1 MTATISPLVIAA
13 VVVLGALLLLVPSA
27 LLLVALRRAQA
38 QGEQARQQ
46 LAELQLT
53 QAGQVAELRHLN
65 ARGDDQQQQL
75 QQLGAALEQERERHA
90 AARSE
95 RDGAQARLQQLA
107 PQLEER
113 ERQRQQLQQQNGEL
127 RAELAAQRSTMVESQ
142 RAAAE
147 KLELLQ
153 SARQQLTQEFEAL
166 STRIF
171 DEKSERFTKQSQT
184 TLETTLNPL
193 KEQLSQFRQRVE
205 TVYDTEN
212 KDRAQL
218 RAELNQL
225 KALNQRMSEEA
236 LNLTRALK
244 GENKT
249 AGNWGEVVLERVL
262 EESGLRKGHE
272 YETQFAS
279 RDDSGRRRHP
289 DVVVRLPDNKDI
301 VIDAKVSLVHYERY
315 CSSDDE
321 AERGTAI
328 RAHVASLRGHIEG
341 LSIKDYEGLEGI
353 RSLDFVLIFVPIE
366 AAFLAAFEHDPELFR
381 IAYDR
386 NIIVVSPTTLLATLR
401 TVQSIWRYERQNA
414 NAEAI
419 ASRAGKLHDQFA
431 LVLESLQE
439 LGKQLDRSREGYDKV
454 VDRLARGRNNVV
466 RQVDDLAKLGART
479 KRRLPAAFTPDAE
492 LEAADEPA
500 ALPAAEDVDGD
511 SVSDTD
517 S

>member
-1 MTATISPLVIAA
+1 MIVDLPLF
-13 VVVLGALLLLVPSA
+13 VVVSLALLLLVVTLSLTVMLHRTRVRLA
-27 LLLVALRRAQA
+27 ASDR
-38 QGEQARQQ
+38 QGSESRQQ
-46 LAELQLT
+46 VAMQS
-53 QAGQVAELRHLN
+53 AELRHLQQRI
-65 ARGDDQQQQL
+65 AELQQQL
-75 QQLGAALEQERERHA
+75 QQQSAMLEQERVQHG

-95 RDGAQARLQQLA
+95 RDSAQALLQQLR
-107 PQLEER
+107 PQLDER
-113 ERQRQQLQQQNGEL
+113 ERQNQLLQQQNSRL
-127 RAELAAQRSTMVESQ
+127 QADFAAQRSAMDESQ
-142 RAAAE
+142 RAATE

-153 SARQQLTQEFEAL
+153 AARQQLTQEFQLLA
-166 STRIF
+166 TRIF
-171 DEKSERFTKQSQT
+171 DEKSERFTKQSQS

-218 RAELNQL
+218 RAELSQL
-225 KALNQRMSEEA
+225 KALNLRMSEEA

-279 RDDSGRRRHP
+279 RDDSGRRRNP

-315 CSSDDE
+315 CSSDDDS
-321 AERGTAI
+321 ERNTAI
-328 RAHVASLRGHIEG
+328 RAHVASLRSHIEG

-401 TVQSIWRYERQNA
+401 TVQTIWRYERQNA

-431 LVLESLQE
+431 LVLESLQD
-439 LGKQLDRSREGYDKV
+439 LGKQIDRSREGYDKV
-454 VDRLARGRNNVV
+454 FDRLARGRNNVV
-466 RQVDDLAKLGART
+466 KQVDDLARLGART
-479 KRRLPAAFTPDAE
+479 KRRLPSAFTPEAE
-492 LEAADEPA
+492 LEAADEPV
-500 ALPAAEDVDGD
+500 ALPAAEDVDGE
-511 SVSDTD
+511 SSPAQ
-517 S
+517 

>member
-1 MTATISPLVIAA
+1 MTVDLSLFVATTV
-13 VVVLGALLLLVPSA
+13 ALLLLLVV
-27 LLLVALRRAQA
+27 LLQAVALRRARLRQREEELKLGDA
-38 QGEQARQQ
+38 QRQ
-46 LAELQLT
+46 LAAQAAELHHLTQRSRELQ
-53 QAGQVAELRHLN
+53 E
-65 ARGDDQQQQL
+65 QL
-75 QQLGAALEQERERHA
+75 QQLGVQLEQERVQHA
-90 AARSE
+90 TARSE
-95 RDGAQARLQQLA
+95 RDGAQALLLQLQ
-107 PQLEER
+107 PQLDER
-113 ERQRQQLQQQNGEL
+113 ERQRQQLQREIGEL
-127 RAELAAQRSTMVESQ
+127 RADLAAQRSAMIESQ

-153 SARQQLTQEFEAL
+153 AARQQLTQEFQLLA
-166 STRIF
+166 TRIF
-171 DEKSERFTKQSQT
+171 DEKNARFSQQSQT
-184 TLETTLNPL
+184 TLEMTLNPL

-205 TVYDTEN
+205 MVYDSEN
-212 KDRAQL
+212 KERAQL
-218 RAELNQL
+218 RTELQQLKELNR
-225 KALNQRMSEEA
+225 RMSEEA

-289 DVVVRLPDNKDI
+289 DVVVRLPDSKDI

-315 CSSDDE
+315 CRSDDE
-321 AERGTAI
+321 AERSAAI
-328 RAHVASLRGHIEG
+328 RAHIASLRSHVEG

-401 TVQSIWRYERQNA
+401 TVQTIWRYERQNA

-454 VDRLARGRNNVV
+454 LDRLVRGRNNVV
-466 RQVDDLAKLGART
+466 RQIDDLARLGART
-479 KRRLPAAFTPDAE
+479 KRRLPAAFAPEADADTD
-492 LEAADEPA
+492 LSPGGAA
-500 ALPAAEDVDGD
+500 ALPAAGAE
-511 SVSDTD
+511 SDLD
-517 S
+517 E